1 LVRQHE
7 LGDNVVICLA
17 RQMVPQPSLVML
29 PKGDIRFRGVDDL
42 GARIDP
48 RLNGIGLDQRQCE
61 AMDRASDEL
70 VK

>member
-1 LVRQHE
+1 
-7 LGDNVVICLA
+7 
-17 RQMVPQPSLVML
+17 ML